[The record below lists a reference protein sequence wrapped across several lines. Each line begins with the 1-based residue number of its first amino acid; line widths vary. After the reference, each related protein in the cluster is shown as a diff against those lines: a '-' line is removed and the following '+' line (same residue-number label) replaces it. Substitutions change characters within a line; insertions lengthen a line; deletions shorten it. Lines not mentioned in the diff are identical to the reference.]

1 MRDQKALNGDETGWK
16 VFGRHG
22 YIWCFCNES
31 IAYYH
36 PDYRRSSKVI
46 EQILGPDFQGVV
58 TCDFYGAYNCLDK
71 TQRCLV
77 HLLNDISKEREVLGE
92 SKLLE
97 RFDQAV
103 RDFIDEGV
111 RIQGM
116 EDGQLKDEA
125 IEKLKKQLDRITHM
139 RVTKGR
145 AETLV
150 KRIVKYRQDLIRFVT
165 HPAIQFHNN
174 RAERQ
179 LRPMVIARKI
189 SFGSNTDRGALRH
202 CVLNTIVQTCK
213 LRDIDPVE
221 FIRRAYLSDGLDVPE
236 IRAHPP
242 PAA

>member
-1 MRDQKALNGDETGWK
+1 
-16 VFGRHG
+16 
-22 YIWCFCNES
+22 
-31 IAYYH
+31 
-36 PDYRRSSKVI
+36 
-46 EQILGPDFQGVV
+46 
-58 TCDFYGAYNCLDK
+58 
-71 TQRCLV
+71 V
-77 HLLNDISKEREVLGE
+77 HLLKDISKEREVLGG

-116 EDGQLKDEA
+116 QDGQLKDEA

-139 RVTKGR
+139 PVTKGR

-179 LRPMVIARKI
+179 LRPMVITRKI

-213 LRDIDPVE
+213 LQDIDPVE
-221 FIRRAYLSDGLDVPE
+221 FIRRAYVSDGLDVPE